1 MSTDSDNFANNIG
14 STIDLSDINCDSNDK
29 NSGNIIIEVR
39 DVSPLENEQIGTEIS
54 ENITSQEVP
63 DRPDLVNV
71 RPCKKDQNAENSS
84 DNVDT
89 DSVVLCETLYE
100 SEASSDY
107 QVDNTGQFL
116 ALVEEVRI
124 KLVFSSIFSIL
135 FCSPKKK

>member
-29 NSGNIIIEVR
+29 NSGNIIIEVS
-39 DVSPLENEQIGTEIS
+39 DISPLENEQTKTEISEIS
-54 ENITSQEVP
+54 ENIINKEVP

-71 RPCKKDQNAENSS
+71 RPCKKDAENSS
-84 DNVDT
+84 DNVDS

-107 QVDNTGQFL
+107 QIDNTGQFL

-124 KLVFSSIFSIL
+124 RLVY
-135 FCSPKKK
+135 